1 MEQKPK
7 DMNEDL
13 GLIFDMARE
22 HMDAAILHLEKE
34 LAKIRTGRANPVMLD
49 GVKVEYYGTLTPL
62 NQVSNINTPD
72 AHTIMI
78 QPWEKAMLHEIEK
91 AIINSNIGLTPQNNG
106 EMVIINVPPLTEER
120 RRDLVKQAKHEGE
133 NAKVSVRNARHEALH
148 EIKKLKDN
156 HLSEDLAH
164 DAEEEVQ
171 KIHDEY
177 IHKIDDLVKA
187 KEADIM
193 KI

>member
-1 MEQKPK
+1 
-7 DMNEDL
+7 MNEELD
-13 GLIFDMARE
+13 LIFDMARE
-22 HMDAAILHLEKE
+22 HMDAAIHHLEKE
-34 LAKIRTGRANPVMLD
+34 LVKIRTGRANPVMLD

-62 NQVSNINTPD
+62 SQVSNINTPD

-78 QPWEKAMLHEIEK
+78 QPWEKSLLQEIEK
-91 AIINSNIGLTPQNNG
+91 AIINANLGFAPQNNG

-120 RRDLVKQAKHEGE
+120 RRELVKQAKHEGE

-156 HLSEDLAH
+156 HLSEDLAR

-177 IHKIDDLVKA
+177 IHKIDDLVKK
-187 KEADIM
+187 KEEDIM